1 VIARTLLL
9 AFLGRLRSGRI
20 DFIGQGGRRTVG
32 PPDADLHVTVRV
44 HDPSFWRSLM
54 RGSRGLGESYAA
66 GLWDCDDLVTL
77 VRIAARE
84 VPRLD
89 RLRAPLAP
97 LRNRLTR
104 VPRNH
109 RAGARRHIAA
119 HYDLGNEVFALFL
132 DETMTYSCGIF
143 EDDEPSLREAQEA
156 KLDLVCR
163 KLELGPDD
171 HLLEIGSGWGS
182 LALHAAGNYG
192 CRVTTATLSR
202 AQLEL
207 ATARV
212 RDAGLDERVEVVLR
226 DYRDLEGRHSK
237 LASIEMIEAVGWQYF
252 DTFFATCSRLL
263 EPDGLMLLQA
273 ITIDDAAYEIEK
285 GARSF
290 ATELIFPGG
299 CLPSQAVIRQ
309 AIGRVTDLRMLDV
322 DDITAS
328 YPQTLQRWRENWL
341 AAADDAERIGA
352 DRRFRRLFE
361 LYFAWSEGGFTERR
375 IQDVQMLFAKPAY
388 RGSRENMDRERA
400 SSSAA
405 GPREASLA
413 SASRPPGPST

>member
-1 VIARTLLL
+1 VIARALLSAL
-9 AFLGRLRSGRI
+9 LGRVRAGRI
-20 DFIGQGGRRTVG
+20 ELVEPTGRCVLG
-32 PPDADLHVTVRV
+32 PLDAELQATIHVR
-44 HDPSFWRSLM
+44 DPSFWRSLL

-66 GLWDCDDLVTL
+66 GAWDCDDLVAL

-84 VPRLD
+84 VTRLD
-89 RLRAPLAP
+89 RLRAPFAP
-97 LRNRLTR
+97 LRNRLRR
-104 VPRNH
+104 VPRNT

-119 HYDLGNEVFALFL
+119 HYDLGNELFALFL
-132 DETMTYSCGIF
+132 DETMTYSCGFF
-143 EDDEPSLREAQEA
+143 ENGDTSLREAQEA

-163 KLELGPDD
+163 KLELRPDD
-171 HLLEIGSGWGS
+171 HLVEIGSGWGS

-192 CRVTTATLSR
+192 CRVTTATLSP

-207 ATARV
+207 AKARA
-212 RDAGLDERVEVVLR
+212 RDAGLDDRVDVVLR
-226 DYRDLEGRHSK
+226 DYRDLRGRHSK

-252 DTFFATCSRLL
+252 DTFFACCSRLL

-290 ATELIFPGG
+290 ANELVFPGG
-299 CLPSQAVIRQ
+299 CLPSREVIRQ
-309 AIGRVTDLRMLDV
+309 ATGGVTDMRILDV
-322 DDITAS
+322 EDITAS
-328 YPQTLQRWRENWL
+328 YPPTLRHWRENWL
-341 AAADDAERIGA
+341 TAADEAERLGA

-375 IQDVQMLFAKPAY
+375 IHNLQVLFAKPAY
-388 RGSRENMDRERA
+388 RGSRVNRERETA

-405 GPREASLA
+405 GPRWASG
-413 SASRPPGPST
+413 S